1 MYCALLVTGIVITS
15 EKSFK
20 FLANGWLSSGIDV
33 KIYPTYTDYEDTVDS
48 SSIPTVSNFSFNMD
62 KVVASWKS

>member
-15 EKSFK
+15 EKPFK
-20 FLANGWLSSGIDV
+20 FLSSGWLSSGIDV
-33 KIYPTYTDYEDTVDS
+33 KIYATYTDYENTVDS
-48 SSIPTVSNFSFNMD
+48 SSIPTVSNFSFNRD